1 MKALLLMIGI
11 FVLLMLAGCSEG
23 LNEQGRIAPTGIHH
37 QKLSGGHRLPDAPE
51 PLIYIC
57 RE

>member
-1 MKALLLMIGI
+1 MKAMLIITVI
-11 FVLLMLAGCSEG
+11 FVLLMLAGCSDG
-23 LNEQGRIAPTGIHH
+23 LNEQGRIAPAGTHH